1 MANTN
6 TMPNNAAPHTTD
18 IAIIGAGPVGL
29 SLAHWLLR
37 DSPWHITLI
46 DSHSPINL
54 APDLLSTSIKNHTPV
69 TTKIESAKQTQRAL
83 ALSAGSRLLLEELGV
98 WPHRNSTAIHTI
110 HVSQRHHFGRTL
122 IQREDYAIDALG
134 HVVTYAALRSQ
145 LEATLTTRATH
156 YGERFNWWHSSQVM
170 ALHEQNKPCCGVTLS
185 VKKNGTD
192 SGIENTLQLCHAGL
206 VIHAEGTPLLPQ
218 STQVSEQSHQQRDY
232 QQTAL
237 IGTITCDTPKIHW
250 AWERFT
256 AEGPIALLPLG
267 IDPQSNNVAFSLVWV
282 ANDIQSKR
290 RMALRDDAFL
300 SEFNTIF
307 GQRLG
312 KIESICARQTF
323 PLRLRA
329 RESLVQGRRVFV
341 GNAAQT
347 LHPVAGQGFNL
358 GLRDAWS
365 LAQTLRHSTSDMQL
379 AAFAQARQQDR
390 QRTIAITDLLPRV
403 FCSPCSP
410 LKQLLGL
417 GIATLD
423 AVPPVR
429 HMLAKH
435 MMFGYRR

>member
-18 IAIIGAGPVGL
+18 IAIIGAGPIGL

-46 DSHSPINL
+46 DSHSPVNIARHL
-54 APDLLSTSIKNHTPV
+54 PCASTKNHTPI
-69 TTKIESAKQTQRAL
+69 TPKTETAKQTQRAL

-98 WPHRNSTAIHTI
+98 WPHRDSTAIHTI

-134 HVVTYAALRSQ
+134 HVVTYTALRSQ
-145 LEATLTTRATH
+145 LEATLLARATH
-156 YGERFNWWHSSQVM
+156 YGKRFNWWHNSQVM
-170 ALHEQNKPCCGVTLS
+170 PSFEQSKPCCSVTLS
-185 VKKNGTD
+185 VKKNSAD
-192 SGIENTLQLCHAGL
+192 NNIENTLQLCHAGL
-206 VIHAEGTPLLPQ
+206 VIHAEGTLLPQ
-218 STQVSEQSHQQRDY
+218 STLASAQSHQQRDY

-256 AEGPIALLPLG
+256 AEGPLALLPLG
-267 IDPQSNNVAFSLVWV
+267 IDQSSNKAAFSLVWV
-282 ANDIQSKR
+282 ANDNHSKR
-290 RMALRDDAFL
+290 RLALHDDAFL
-300 SEFNTIF
+300 SELNTVF

-312 KIESICARQTF
+312 KIQSICARQIF
-323 PLRLRA
+323 PLRLRTS
-329 RESLVQGRRVFV
+329 ESLVHDRHVFV

-365 LAQTLRHSTSDMQL
+365 LAHTLRHSTSDMQL